1 MVLTLCEH
9 LRQPPDG
16 RAHGGPGGGS
26 PATAWSAAAASPSDV
41 HPAGTTE
48 AAPSPRCGPGPATD
62 GRGGGA
68 APARRDAVPTRTV
81 RPTTFATWP
90 PQTPR
95 RPATADPAPRPNRS
109 RAPRATSCRHEQCGR
124 HYRRTA
130 RPATVDRGGTPRCP
144 SGSAPTCATTQQMA
158 TPPPSRQLP
167 DHQQGPR
174 WRRRHAPTPAHPG
187 RGCRAPPPPRRTAA
201 TSLPAATSSDLPRP
215 APRLAPST
223 PCRSEAT
230 GRAAVWS
237 IRRWTR
243 RRDAGRGCIREA

>member
-1 MVLTLCEH
+1 MASTIASWARV
-9 LRQPPDG
+9 D
-16 RAHGGPGGGS
+16 RARRKNEERWCSHFVS
-26 PATAWSAAAASPSDV
+26 TSASRPTGALMAV
-41 HPAGTTE
+41 RV
-48 AAPSPRCGPGPATD
+48 AAPPRQRGAPPPPRRATSTRR
-62 GRGGGA
+62 GRRRPRRLRGADRVRPLTAGGGA

-174 WRRRHAPTPAHPG
+174 WRRRHAPTPVL
-187 RGCRAPPPPRRTAA
+187 PP
-201 TSLPAATSSDLPRP
+201 L
-215 APRLAPST
+215 
-223 PCRSEAT
+223 
-230 GRAAVWS
+230 
-237 IRRWTR
+237 
-243 RRDAGRGCIREA
+243 